1 MRRLLAW
8 IKKARSKSQGNT
20 STAFPQAVSRSAS
33 TEKCK
38 KKNHGLT
45 AMVKGGYLSHPKE
58 PRRDHCVLIRCA
70 MTERCLVK
78 KPPAGKRQ
86 HQRAMKDTRLVQG
99 RVPRLASL
107 KNTVMEKLPLA
118 KSNTLIVT
126 INILLTLYVHH
137 CFNPIIP
144 PPSTL
149 GDTHLSAS
157 PFDSHGR

>member
-38 KKNHGLT
+38 KNHGLT

-70 MTERCLVK
+70 MTERFLVK

-99 RVPRLASL
+99 GVPRLASL
-107 KNTVMEKLPLA
+107 ENKVMEKLALA
-118 KSNTLIVT
+118 KSNTLILT
-126 INILLTLYVHH
+126 INRLLTLHVQH
-137 CFNPIIP
+137 CSIPIIP
-144 PPSTL
+144 S
-149 GDTHLSAS
+149 S
-157 PFDSHGR
+157 SHQH